1 MAKFDLRLTIHFKGD
16 MDYIDTQNIADME
29 EALNE
34 LIDDVIPE
42 EEPIKYKAK
51 LENLITGIVI
61 EKSN

>member
-1 MAKFDLRLTIHFKGD
+1 MAKFDLRVTLHLKGD
-16 MDYIDTQNIADME
+16 MDYIDTKNIADME

-34 LIDDVIPE
+34 LINDVIPE